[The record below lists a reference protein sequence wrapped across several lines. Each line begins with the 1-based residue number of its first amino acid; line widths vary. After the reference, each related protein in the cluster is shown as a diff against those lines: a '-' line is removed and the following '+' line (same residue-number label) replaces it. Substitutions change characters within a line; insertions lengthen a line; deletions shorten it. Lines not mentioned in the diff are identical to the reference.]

1 MTNSPPIPLR
11 DYLFLL
17 SVPAHILTLKRK
29 GGHALSIVSCAEKL
43 RSPTFGFPSPVAFI
57 SLYFF
62 LFPNFHG
69 LKQDL
74 IKAQRLFHTDPY
86 LTLKERLLTP
96 SPGAPLFP
104 LILTR
109 EESHAC
115 F

>member
-1 MTNSPPIPLR
+1 MTNSPLIPLR
-11 DYLFLL
+11 DYLFFL

-43 RSPTFGFPSPVAFI
+43 QSPTFGFLSPVSFI
-57 SLYFF
+57 FLYFF
-62 LFPNFHG
+62 LFPHFHG

-74 IKAQRLFHTDPY
+74 IKAQWLCHTDPY

-104 LILTR
+104 
-109 EESHAC
+109 
-115 F
+115 